1 VTRTRWSS
9 TTARPGGNGVSNR
22 PGPALKSIHP
32 HGATEGAAMTGTDI
46 AMAVVFFVAGIAT
59 GVIVLASIGIL
70 REERVFLRTGLVSLT
85 RRAPGRVSN
94 SARSLTGLYV
104 GQRTD

>member
-1 VTRTRWSS
+1 
-9 TTARPGGNGVSNR
+9 
-22 PGPALKSIHP
+22 
-32 HGATEGAAMTGTDI
+32 MTGADI

-59 GVIVLASIGIL
+59 GVIVLASLGIL
-70 REERVFLRTGLVSLT
+70 REERVFLRTGLVSVT

-104 GQRTD
+104 GQRTDPDREAATYLAATYEDTLV